1 MKKEKLNMSEHYL
14 PNEGMDNEIENE
26 ETTVSDNASET
37 FENEETVDDMP
48 TAADVPEDDEAPTE
62 AESSAVIGAIGAEAP
77 KSGSNY
83 KTSAIIA
90 WILVVLLAAV
100 DIGYYMTN
108 IYNKYNHMGYLDV
121 NGYTIGE
128 VVAGMGMEFDE
139 FKDMYGL
146 PKDMRKDTYMNA
158 AQSLIPVSK
167 MAELNGQTLDSL
179 REMYNFSE
187 DITEDSTWGE
197 AIESMSLKDYVGED
211 QFEEFKSKYELG
223 DDVTLDTKWGDIRK
237 DIEKKQVA
245 EREAAEAA
253 ASASASPSASAE
265 ASPEASADTSAEP
278 SASAEADASASPS
291 AEAAK

>member
-1 MKKEKLNMSEHYL
+1 MSENNL
-14 PNEGMDNEIENE
+14 PNEGMNNEIENE
-26 ETTVSDNASET
+26 ETMENFGETV
-37 FENEETVDDMP
+37 ENEETIADMP
-48 TAADVPEDDEAPTE
+48 TTADAPEDAEAPAE
-62 AESSAVIGAIGAEAP
+62 AESVAVIGTEAP
-77 KSGSNY
+77 KSGSKY

-167 MAELNGQTLDSL
+167 MAELNGKDLDSL

-187 DITEDSTWGE
+187 EITENSTWGE
-197 AIESMSLKDYVGED
+197 AIDSMSLKDYVGED

-223 DDVTLDTKWGDIRK
+223 DDITLDTKWGDIRK

-253 ASASASPSASAE
+253 ASASPSASAE
-265 ASPEASADTSAEP
+265 ASPEATADASAEP
-278 SASAEADASASPS
+278 SASADASAEPS

>member
-1 MKKEKLNMSEHYL
+1 MSENNL

-26 ETTVSDNASET
+26 ETTVSENVEET
-37 FENEETVDDMP
+37 VENEETTAEMP
-48 TAADVPEDDEAPTE
+48 TAADVPED
-62 AESSAVIGAIGAEAP
+62 AETSAWAVSSAVIGAEAP
-77 KSGSNY
+77 KSGSKY
-83 KTSAIIA
+83 KTSA
-90 WILVVLLAAV
+90 ILVVLLAAV

-167 MAELNGQTLDSL
+167 MAELNGKDLDSL
-179 REMYNFSE
+179 RTMYNFSE

-197 AIESMSLKDYVGED
+197 AIDSMSLKDYVGED
-211 QFEEFKSKYELG
+211 QFEEFKTKYELG
-223 DDVTLDTKWGDIRK
+223 DDITLDTKWGDIRK

-245 EREAAEAA
+245 ERLAAE
-253 ASASASPSASAE
+253 ASASPSASAE

-291 AEAAK
+291 AEADK

>member
-1 MKKEKLNMSEHYL
+1 MSENNL
-14 PNEGMDNEIENE
+14 PNEGMNNEIENE
-26 ETTVSDNASET
+26 ETTENVEET
-37 FENEETVDDMP
+37 FENEETIADMP
-48 TAADVPEDDEAPTE
+48 TTADAPEDAEAPAE
-62 AESSAVIGAIGAEAP
+62 AKSSAVIGAIEAEAP
-77 KSGSNY
+77 KAASNY
-83 KTSAIIA
+83 KVSAIVA

-167 MAELNGQTLDSL
+167 MAELNGKDLDSL

-187 DITEDSTWGE
+187 EITENSTWGE
-197 AIESMSLKDYVGED
+197 AIDSMSLKDYVGED
-211 QFEEFKSKYELG
+211 QFEEFKTKYELG
-223 DDVTLDTKWGDIRK
+223 DDITLDTKCGDIRK

-265 ASPEASADTSAEP
+265 ASPEATADASAEP
-278 SASAEADASASPS
+278 SASADASAEPS

>member
-1 MKKEKLNMSEHYL
+1 MSENNL
-14 PNEGMDNEIENE
+14 PNEGMNNEIENE
-26 ETTVSDNASET
+26 ETMENVRETV
-37 FENEETVDDMP
+37 ENEETIADMP
-48 TAADVPEDDEAPTE
+48 TTADTPEDAEAPEE
-62 AESSAVIGAIGAEAP
+62 AKAVAVIGTEAP
-77 KSGSNY
+77 KSGSKY

-167 MAELNGQTLDSL
+167 MAELNGKDLDSL
-179 REMYNFSE
+179 REMYNFGE
-187 DITEDSTWGE
+187 EITENSTWGE
-197 AIESMSLKDYVGED
+197 AIDSMSLKDYVGED
-211 QFEEFKSKYELG
+211 QFEEFKTKYELG
-223 DDVTLDTKWGDIRK
+223 DDITLDTKWGDIRK

-265 ASPEASADTSAEP
+265 ASPEATADASTEP
-278 SASAEADASASPS
+278 SASAEPS

>member
-26 ETTVSDNASET
+26 ETTVSDNAAET
-37 FENEETVDDMP
+37 SENEETVDDMP

-62 AESSAVIGAIGAEAP
+62 AVSSAVIGAIGAEAP

-253 ASASASPSASAE
+253 ASASPSASAE

-291 AEAAK
+291 AEAAE

>member
-1 MKKEKLNMSEHYL
+1 MSENNL
-14 PNEGMDNEIENE
+14 PNEGMNNEIENE
-26 ETTVSDNASET
+26 ETMENFGETV
-37 FENEETVDDMP
+37 ENEETIADMP
-48 TAADVPEDDEAPTE
+48 TTADAPEDAEAPAE
-62 AESSAVIGAIGAEAP
+62 AKSSAVIGTEAP
-77 KSGSNY
+77 KSGSKY
-83 KTSAIIA
+83 KISAIIA

-167 MAELNGQTLDSL
+167 MAELNGKDLDSL
-179 REMYNFSE
+179 REVYNFGE
-187 DITEDSTWGE
+187 EITENSTWGE
-197 AIESMSLKDYVGED
+197 AIDSMSLKDYVGED
-211 QFEEFKSKYELG
+211 QFEEFKTKYELG
-223 DDVTLDTKWGDIRK
+223 DDITLDTKWGDIRK

-265 ASPEASADTSAEP
+265 ASPEATADTSAEP
-278 SASAEADASASPS
+278 SASADASAEPS